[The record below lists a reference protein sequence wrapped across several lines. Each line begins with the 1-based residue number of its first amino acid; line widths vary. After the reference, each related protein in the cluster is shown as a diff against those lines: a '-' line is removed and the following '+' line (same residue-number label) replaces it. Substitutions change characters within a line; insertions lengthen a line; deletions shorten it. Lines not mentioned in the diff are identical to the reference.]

1 MSDEPQYVPV
11 MVRWLDAC
19 RRDEV
24 EDGDDLGPLE
34 AVTFGHLLADEEGFV
49 AVAHECFTRGDYR
62 DVTTIP
68 RGMVV
73 ELVRL
78 VIGSAEPELLR
89 SFVMSDGSVIAATWT
104 E

>member
-1 MSDEPQYVPV
+1 MSDAPKYSPV

-24 EDGDDLGPLE
+24 EDGDDLSPLE
-34 AVTFGHLLADEEGFV
+34 ATTFGHLLADEDGYV
-49 AVAHECFTRGDYR
+49 SVAHECFTRGDYR

-73 ELVRL
+73 EIRRL
-78 VIGSAEPELLR
+78 VPKPWDVEPEN
-89 SFVMSDGSVIAATWT
+89 VN
-104 E
+104 